1 MRGAAFCQQVSLR
14 CFLNTMESKNKVI
27 LSELE
32 TETLNT
38 AFKGYN
44 LKETFWSTF
53 GVTCGAETN
62 NTGQPAVKNF
72 SSVRKPRTF
81 LDATTAS
88 LVYP

>member
-1 MRGAAFCQQVSLR
+1 
-14 CFLNTMESKNKVI
+14 MESKNKVI

-32 TETLNT
+32 TETHNT

-44 LKETFWSTF
+44 LKDTFSSTF
-53 GVTCGAETN
+53 GVTCGADKTN
-62 NTGQPAVKNF
+62 NKGQPAVNNF